1 VALPNDSAGVID
13 RGALVTEIAKAI
25 SPSLADTIVM
35 PKVGVS
41 QKIYQEVMGDII
53 AMAQGNA
60 VPPKQNDPAAQT
72 KLQFANQIIQSNP
85 KYQEALQNNADERFV
100 QLMQGYLQNLQF
112 LVQQEQN
119 AITGR
124 TGVAPQQ

>member
-1 VALPNDSAGVID
+1 
-13 RGALVTEIAKAI
+13 
-25 SPSLADTIVM
+25 M
-35 PKVGVS
+35 PKIGVS

-53 AMAQGNA
+53 AMAQGNE
-60 VPPKQNDPAAQT
+60 VPPKQNDPAAGT
-72 KLQFANQIIQSNP
+72 KLQFAQQIIQGNP

-119 AITGR
+119 AMIGK
-124 TGVAPQQ
+124 TGVKPLNG